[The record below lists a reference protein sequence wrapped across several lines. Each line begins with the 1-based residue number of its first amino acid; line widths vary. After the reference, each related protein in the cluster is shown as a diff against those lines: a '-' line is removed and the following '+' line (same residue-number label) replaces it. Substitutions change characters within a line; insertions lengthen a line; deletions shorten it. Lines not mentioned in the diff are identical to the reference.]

1 MIKPAQILLFPDPR
15 FTQTAPKRSVD
26 AELIA
31 IGEALKATAAE
42 HRAYGLAAVHI
53 GHVAPVVVVSFGPVE
68 GRDYRLL
75 YNPEVLSASDETE
88 LGTEGSVSL
97 PGIEVD
103 VVRPISCTIAYDD
116 AAGTRHQASLSG
128 FEARVAMHE
137 IDQMNGIFFLDK
149 VSRLKRDA
157 ALRRFKKLQR

>member
-1 MIKPAQILLFPDPR
+1 MTKPAQILLYPDPR
-15 FTQTAPKRSVD
+15 FAQAAPKRVVD
-26 AELIA
+26 ADLIA
-31 IGEALKATAAE
+31 VGEALAATAAE

-53 GHVAPVVVVSFGPVE
+53 GEVAPVVVVSFGPVE

-75 YNPEVLSASDETE
+75 YNPEVLSTADETE
-88 LGTEGSVSL
+88 AGTEGSVSL
-97 PGIEVD
+97 PGIEVE
-103 VVRPISCTIAYDD
+103 VVRAKACTIGYDD
-116 AAGTRHQASLSG
+116 AAGVRHQTALSG

-157 ALRRFKKLQR
+157 ALRRFKKLHR

>member
-1 MIKPAQILLFPDPR
+1 MTKPAQILFYPDPR
-15 FTQTAPKRSVD
+15 FAQRAAPRPVD
-26 AELIA
+26 AALIA
-31 IGEALKATAAE
+31 IGETLKATAAE

-53 GHVAPVVVVSFGPVE
+53 GDVAPVVVVSFGPVE

-75 YNPEVLSASDETE
+75 YNPEVLSTSDEAE

-97 PGIEVD
+97 PGIEVE
-103 VVRPISCTIAYDD
+103 VVRTISCVIGYDD
-116 AAGTRHQASLSG
+116 VAGVRQETALSG

>member
-1 MIKPAQILLFPDPR
+1 MTKPAQILLYPDPR
-15 FTQTAPKRSVD
+15 FNQAAPSRPLD
-26 AELIA
+26 ADLIA
-31 IGEALKATAAE
+31 IGEALRATAEE

-53 GHVAPVVVVSFGPVE
+53 GEVAPVVVVSFGPIE

-75 YNPEVLSASDETE
+75 YNPEVLSTSDVSEA
-88 LGTEGSVSL
+88 GVEGSVSL

-103 VVRPISCTIAYDD
+103 VVRPTSCTIAYDD
-116 AAGTRHQASLSG
+116 AAGTRHQTGLAG

>member
-1 MIKPAQILLFPDPR
+1 MTKPAQILFYPDPR
-15 FTQTAPKRSVD
+15 FDQAAPKCAVD
-26 AELIA
+26 ADLIA
-31 IGEALKATAAE
+31 VGEALKATAAE

-53 GHVAPVVVVSFGPVE
+53 GEVAPVVLVSFGPVE
-68 GRDYRLL
+68 SRDYRLL
-75 YNPEVLSASDETE
+75 YNAEVLSTSAETE
-88 LGTEGSVSL
+88 AGTEGSVSL

-103 VVRPISCTIAYDD
+103 VLRPKSCVVAYDD
-116 AAGTRHQASLSG
+116 ETGTRHEAALSG

-149 VSRLKRDA
+149 VSRLKREA